1 MPQLYSK
8 RDGATFQTRARD
20 VIVLA
25 EILALGVVVWGY
37 FFHLRIVDGEDISLR
52 GPLLHLATD
61 SLLALPPALLAV
73 LAGLWLAQRF
83 GRVLTPGHRLVLS
96 AILVS
101 LAFFVVMV
109 PSFLLHGYIDSTVF
123 GEWEAHHGAEDG
135 GLLGLILHALRDAFL
150 TSMTVV
156 LPLVLVGRAL
166 LALLDGRWLGGRQKS
181 GPAGEGPPRAQ
192 TNSFYDR
199 EVGRRDV
206 LKYGGVG
213 AGVLALNASGLLT
226 WPELA
231 RMLSS
236 GGIESPRITPF
247 TLPLKIPPVIQPVG
261 TVQTKDRFDEATLNE
276 LEEVRLKL
284 LEQGMK
290 VDMSV
295 ADRYELRQQVAQV
308 QILPPGMPKTTI
320 WGYNGITPG
329 PTFRVKRGKPI
340 VVTHINELPV
350 RTCAHPHGLDVQS
363 ASDGHPAFLLA
374 PEAGSS
380 PARFPTRPLLPGEAQ
395 GCGEEP
401 QEGKFKTFHVGS
413 QDHFYPNMQEAAPLW
428 YHDHAIHR
436 TGRNVYMGLAGF
448 YLIEDDVEQSLS
460 LPGNPRFDDQREFD
474 VPLVLQDRLIG
485 EDGSLIYPCDGDRAV
500 RQGVFGDVILVNGV
514 PMPFLEVKRRKYRF
528 RFLNGSNAR
537 VYSLALS
544 TGEPF
549 TVIASDGGLLHKPV
563 TTPEILISMSERYE
577 AVIDFSRYPI
587 GTKVILE
594 NRRGPAFGDP
604 IDEAKTRQVMRF
616 DVVEDADDPS
626 SIPAVLRPHPYAD
639 ELPESSA
646 VRTRDFRFERR
657 GGFWTIN
664 GETFDLERNDAE
676 PELGDIEIWR
686 FINKSGGWVHPIHV
700 HLVEFRVLDRNGE
713 KPRPVELD
721 RKDSVLLGPNET
733 IRVIMKL
740 QHCKGKYV
748 IHCHNIEHEDH
759 DMMGQFEVV

>member
-1 MPQLYSK
+1 M
-8 RDGATFQTRARD
+8 
-20 VIVLA
+20 
-25 EILALGVVVWGY
+25 
-37 FFHLRIVDGEDISLR
+37 
-52 GPLLHLATD
+52 
-61 SLLALPPALLAV
+61 
-73 LAGLWLAQRF
+73 
-83 GRVLTPGHRLVLS
+83 
-96 AILVS
+96 
-101 LAFFVVMV
+101 
-109 PSFLLHGYIDSTVF
+109 
-123 GEWEAHHGAEDG
+123 
-135 GLLGLILHALRDAFL
+135 
-150 TSMTVV
+150 
-156 LPLVLVGRAL
+156 
-166 LALLDGRWLGGRQKS
+166 
-181 GPAGEGPPRAQ
+181 
-192 TNSFYDR
+192 
-199 EVGRRDV
+199 

-213 AGVLALNASGLLT
+213 AAVLTLNASGFLA
-226 WPELA
+226 WPDLSQ
-231 RMLSS
+231 MLSS
-236 GGIESPRITPF
+236 GQIASPLVTPF
-247 TLPLKIPPVIQPVG
+247 TLPLRIPPVIQPVG
-261 TVQTKDRFDEATLNE
+261 TVQVKDRFDEATLNE

-284 LEQGMK
+284 LEEGMK

-295 ADRYELRQQVAQV
+295 ADHYVLRQQVTQV

-329 PTFRVKRGKPI
+329 PTFRVKRGKPV

-374 PEAGSS
+374 PAVDGS
-380 PARFPTRPLLPGEAQ
+380 PARFPTRPFLPGEAQ

-401 QEGKFKTFHVGS
+401 QEEKFGTVHEER

-428 YHDHAIHR
+428 YHDHSIHR

-485 EDGSLIYPCDGDRAV
+485 EDGSLIYPCDGDRPA

-537 VYSLALS
+537 LYRLALS

-577 AVIDFSRYPI
+577 AIIDFKDYPI
-587 GTKVILE
+587 GTQVILE
-594 NRRGPAFGDP
+594 NRFGRAFGDP
-604 IDEAKTRQVMRF
+604 IDEEKTRQIMRF

-626 SIPAVLRPHPYAD
+626 SIPSLLRPRPFAD

-664 GETFDLERNDAE
+664 GEIF
-676 PELGDIEIWR
+676 EI
-686 FINKSGGWVHPIHV
+686 
-700 HLVEFRVLDRNGE
+700 DR
-713 KPRPVELD
+713 
-721 RKDSVLLGPNET
+721 
-733 IRVIMKL
+733 
-740 QHCKGKYV
+740 
-748 IHCHNIEHEDH
+748 
-759 DMMGQFEVV
+759 